1 MAKRTDEMKTYE
13 DTKGDLEEQLRQ
25 EIAERSDRRFSTS
38 DLVKVGKDEMME
50 FPHAVDPDRMFVTT
64 NVYDEEGNRILRE
77 DRVDSMDY
85 TIETP
90 SSVGGFPSKVQ
101 YQGFNVE
108 TPASAYP
115 VIRAVQQKI
124 MDSER
129 TGRDVASRSE
139 LLRDL
144 REAGVSMPNF
154 REERDPLVRDADIF
168 RFTDNLLKRPGVAGD
183 ATQAGRAQGRE
194 AREANVARI
203 RAQKDRVRGMQQ
215 MLASQGFYEGDPDG
229 VYDEKTVRAIRAAQA
244 AGVNV
249 PPTAKK

>member
-25 EIAERSDRRFSTS
+25 EIAERRNIYGYRMSTDGKDRLLDFPSAVS
-38 DLVKVGKDEMME
+38 KDDLLVK
-50 FPHAVDPDRMFVTT
+50 T
-64 NVYDEEGNRILRE
+64 NYYDEEGNYIPE
-77 DRVDSMDY
+77 KERVDSLAY
-85 TIETP
+85 RLETP
-90 SSVGGFPSKVQ
+90 ASRVGSPGSVQEF
-101 YQGFNVE
+101 GFNVE

-115 VIRAVQQKI
+115 AISAIRQKAL
-124 MDSER
+124 DNS
-129 TGRDVASRSE
+129 APRSE
-139 LLRDL
+139 LIRDL
-144 REAGVSMPNF
+144 REAGVSMPDF
-154 REERDPLVRDADIF
+154 DEEPESVNSDIY

-194 AREANVARI
+194 AREADVARI

-244 AGVNV
+244 AGINV

>member
-25 EIAERSDRRFSTS
+25 EIAERRSGLSTN
-38 DLVKVGKDEMME
+38 LVKSGKDHIMD
-50 FPHAVDPDRMFVTT
+50 FTSANRDDALHVTT
-64 NVYDEEGNRILRE
+64 NAYDEEGNYLLPE
-77 DRVDSMDY
+77 DRVDSLHY
-85 TIETP
+85 RIKTP
-90 SSVGGFPSKVQ
+90 ASEGGFPSSVQ
-101 YQGFNVE
+101 EFGFNVE

-115 VIRAVQQKI
+115 AIRAIREKAL
-124 MDSER
+124 DRS
-129 TGRDVASRSE
+129 TPRSE

-144 REAGVSMPNF
+144 SEAGVSMPDF
-154 REERDPLVRDADIF
+154 SERAESVNYDIYL
-168 RFTDNLLKRPGVAGD
+168 FTDNLLKRPGVTGE
-183 ATQAGRAQGRE
+183 RE

-215 MLASQGFYEGDPDG
+215 TLASQGFYEGDPDG

>member
-13 DTKGDLEEQLRQ
+13 DTKGDLEKQLRQ
-25 EIAERSDRRFSTS
+25 EIAERRNIDVARFSV
-38 DLVKVGKDEMME
+38 DGKDHLGE
-50 FPHAVDPDRMFVTT
+50 FPGAARSGSLLVTT
-64 NVYDEEGNRILRE
+64 NVYDEEGKLIPK
-77 DRVDSMDY
+77 DKQVDSLEYRID
-85 TIETP
+85 TPASEEGLP
-90 SSVGGFPSKVQ
+90 SSVQEF
-101 YQGFNVE
+101 GFNVE

-115 VIRAVQQKI
+115 AIRAIRQKAL
-124 MDSER
+124 D
-129 TGRDVASRSE
+129 DAAPRSE
-139 LLRDL
+139 LIRDL
-144 REAGVSMPNF
+144 REAGVSMPDFDEEPESVNF
-154 REERDPLVRDADIF
+154 DIF
-168 RFTDNLLKRPGVAGD
+168 TFTDNLLKRPGVAGD

>member
-25 EIAERSDRRFSTS
+25 EIAERRNIDIARFSV
-38 DLVKVGKDEMME
+38 DGKDHLGE
-50 FPHAVDPDRMFVTT
+50 FPGAVGSDSLLVTT
-64 NVYDEEGNRILRE
+64 NVYDEEGKLIPR
-77 DRVDSMDY
+77 DKQVDSLTYSID
-85 TIETP
+85 TP
-90 SSVGGFPSKVQ
+90 PSEGGFPSSVQ
-101 YQGFNVE
+101 KFGFNVE

-115 VIRAVQQKI
+115 AISAIHQKA
-124 MDSER
+124 
-129 TGRDVASRSE
+129 RDNSAPRSE
-139 LLRDL
+139 LIRDL
-144 REAGVSMPNF
+144 REAGVSMPDFAERPESVNF
-154 REERDPLVRDADIF
+154 DIF
-168 RFTDNLLKRPGVAGD
+168 TFTDNLLKRPGVAGD

>member
-25 EIAERSDRRFSTS
+25 EIAERRSAGFVPDF
-38 DLVKVGKDEMME
+38 VKEGKDETLQFLE
-50 FPHAVDPDRMFVTT
+50 GSGRDSLRVST
-64 NVYDEEGNRILRE
+64 NAYDEKGMRIPVDE
-77 DRVDSMDY
+77 RVDSLTYSIDTPPSGRQLSGTLRRMD
-85 TIETP
+85 P
-90 SSVGGFPSKVQ
+90 SDAQ
-101 YQGFNVE
+101 EMGFNVE

-115 VIRAVQQKI
+115 AISAIRQKAL
-124 MDSER
+124 DNS
-129 TGRDVASRSE
+129 APRSE

-144 REAGVSMPNF
+144 REAGVSMPDF
-154 REERDPLVRDADIF
+154 TEEPESVSYDIYF
-168 RFTDNLLKRPGVAGD
+168 FTDNLLKRPGVTGE
-183 ATQAGRAQGRE
+183 RE

>member
-13 DTKGDLEEQLRQ
+13 NTKGDLEEQLRQ
-25 EIAERSDRRFSTS
+25 EIAERRNIDSVRFSV
-38 DLVKVGKDEMME
+38 DGKDSLAE
-50 FPHAVDPDRMFVTT
+50 FPSAVFSDDLRVTT
-64 NVYDEEGNRILRE
+64 NVYDEEGIIIPE
-77 DRVDSMDY
+77 EERVDSLRY
-85 TIETP
+85 SIETP
-90 SSVGGFPSKVQ
+90 PSEVGYTETAQ
-101 YQGFNVE
+101 DMGFNVE

-115 VIRAVQQKI
+115 AISAIRQKAL
-124 MDSER
+124 DNS
-129 TGRDVASRSE
+129 APRSE

-144 REAGVSMPNF
+144 REAGVSMPDF
-154 REERDPLVRDADIF
+154 REKPESVSSDIF
-168 RFTDNLLKRPGVAGD
+168 AFTDNLLRRPGVAGD

>member
-90 SSVGGFPSKVQ
+90 SSVGGFPSEVQ

-129 TGRDVASRSE
+129 TQRR
-139 LLRDL
+139 
-144 REAGVSMPNF
+144 
-154 REERDPLVRDADIF
+154 
-168 RFTDNLLKRPGVAGD
+168 
-183 ATQAGRAQGRE
+183 
-194 AREANVARI
+194 RI
-203 RAQKDRVRGMQQ
+203 
-215 MLASQGFYEGDPDG
+215 S
-229 VYDEKTVRAIRAAQA
+229 I
-244 AGVNV
+244 
-249 PPTAKK
+249 

>member
-25 EIAERSDRRFSTS
+25 ELAARRNIFTYRHST
-38 DLVKVGKDEMME
+38 DGKDRTLE
-50 FPHAVDPDRMFVTT
+50 FPGATREDDLLVTT
-64 NVYDEEGNRILRE
+64 NYYDEEGNYIPEEERI
-77 DRVDSMDY
+77 DSRRY
-85 TIETP
+85 QLKTP
-90 SSVGGFPSKVQ
+90 PSRKGFPQ
-101 YQGFNVE
+101 DAQDMGFNVE

-115 VIRAVQQKI
+115 AIRAIREKAL
-124 MDSER
+124 DS
-129 TGRDVASRSE
+129 TPRSE
-139 LLRDL
+139 LIRDL
-144 REAGVSMPNF
+144 REAGVSMPDFAERPESVNF
-154 REERDPLVRDADIF
+154 DIYLF
-168 RFTDNLLKRPGVAGD
+168 MDNLLKRPGVAGD

>member
-25 EIAERSDRRFSTS
+25 EIAERRNIDSVRFSV
-38 DLVKVGKDEMME
+38 DGKDSLAE
-50 FPHAVDPDRMFVTT
+50 FPGAVGSDSLLVTT
-64 NVYDEEGNRILRE
+64 NVYDEEGNFIPR
-77 DRVDSMDY
+77 DKQVDSLDY
-85 TIETP
+85 KIETP
-90 SSVGGFPSKVQ
+90 ASEGGFPSSVQ
-101 YQGFNVE
+101 EFGFNVE

-115 VIRAVQQKI
+115 AISAIRQKAL
-124 MDSER
+124 DNS
-129 TGRDVASRSE
+129 APRSE
-139 LLRDL
+139 LIRDL
-144 REAGVSMPNF
+144 REAGVSMPDFAERPESVNF
-154 REERDPLVRDADIF
+154 DIF
-168 RFTDNLLKRPGVAGD
+168 SFTDNLLKRPGVAGD